1 MEKSLTIPILLANI
15 GNMNPN
21 FQYKNRDLENLI
33 ERNLDKNKVI
43 IIYGARQVGKTTLVK
58 KFFEK
63 RQLSYLYLSC
73 EESPI
78 REQLKPDSL
87 ILKQIISG
95 YKNIVFDEAQYIDNP
110 GLILKILID
119 NFPHLNIIATG
130 SSVFDL
136 GNKINEPLTGRHIKF
151 LLFPFEISEIY
162 KFTSP
167 LNFDYFLKESLVFG
181 SYPNLYQLQNK
192 EEKINYLIHL
202 SDNYLYKDILSYN
215 LVKNSRKLK
224 ELLIALALQLGS
236 EVSYNELSSLLSIDK
251 KTVENFI
258 DLLEKSFVLFRLYG
272 FSRNLRSEINRK
284 VKIYFYDLGIRNS
297 LINNF
302 NSLDLRNDAGAL
314 FENYFIAE
322 KLKINSNLPHKFNYY
337 FWRTYEQ
344 KEIDLIEEKNNYLTA
359 YEVKTK
365 KAKRN
370 SAFVS
375 FSKTYPNSQF
385 KKITFDN
392 FIEELI

>member
-1 MEKSLTIPILLANI
+1 MI
-15 GNMNPN
+15 PN
-21 FQYKNRDLENLI
+21 FEYKNRDLEVLI
-33 ERNLDKNKVI
+33 ENYLNKNKVL

-58 KFFEK
+58 NFFEK
-63 RQLSYLYLSC
+63 KQLSYLYLNC
-73 EESPI
+73 EELRV
-78 REQLKPDSL
+78 REQIKSDSI
-87 ILKQIISG
+87 ILKRIIG
-95 YKNIVFDEAQYIDNP
+95 DNKNIVFDEAQYLDNP

-119 NFPHLNIIATG
+119 NFPYLNLLASG
-130 SSVFDL
+130 SSSFDL
-136 GNKINEPLTGRHIKF
+136 GSKISEPLTGRHFKL
-151 LLFPFEISEIY
+151 LLFPFKTSEIY
-162 KFTSP
+162 KFSP
-167 LNFDYFLKESLVFG
+167 INFKYTFEENLIFG
-181 SYPNLYQLQNK
+181 SYPEVYHLNTK
-192 EEKINYLIHL
+192 EEKINYLTNL
-202 SDNYLYKDILSYN
+202 ADNYLYKDILSFN
-215 LVKNSRKLK
+215 LVKNSRKIRD
-224 ELLIALALQLGS
+224 LLVALALQLGS
-236 EVSYNELSSLLSIDK
+236 EVSYHELSNLLGIDS

-302 NSLDLRNDAGAL
+302 NSLTLRSDKGAL

-322 KLKINSNLPHKFNYY
+322 KLKINSNLPHKSNYY

-365 KAKRN
+365 KAKR
-370 SAFVS
+370 SSVFAS